1 MSRSDGDIGLR
12 FGPGNL
18 IDPPYVTHRESPGP
32 PITYSVVIMKNLFR
46 LVVPALTFT
55 MLMLCLVFK
64 ASAQTSSTAPW
75 STETIESPAL
85 GKRIL
90 YVATPDDYRSRTK
103 RYPVLV
109 MLDGNDI
116 PMLKLFIAQAAY
128 LADNVPGFPEFIVVG
143 VANGP
148 DRIYDMTTPATGSS
162 IGMFKAT
169 GGAAAF
175 AAFILDE
182 VLPLVR
188 SKYRTLPST
197 VLAGH
202 SAGGLFGVYV
212 AATRPGVFQG
222 IIACSPSLWYN
233 DSSVVMAYADMI
245 AKSPKAQRLF
255 ASSGGFEHDIDVTTQ
270 HFARRLDSLTR
281 GSATFS
287 YHRYPD
293 DTHSLTPMEG
303 WSDGLRFIFGP
314 LSMDHLELAHLDY
327 AHADSSALE
336 GALLSSEH
344 DYAIAAGSL
353 GIPPQLPEDILNSI
367 GYRLLSR
374 KRPKL
379 GITVF
384 ERNVKAYPESV
395 NVYDSL
401 GDGFLA
407 AGDTASAIFN
417 FKLSVARARQ
427 TGVAVPEETRSKLD
441 TLIQHR

>member
-1 MSRSDGDIGLR
+1 MKKVCWLAVPSI
-12 FGPGNL
+12 NL
-18 IDPPYVTHRESPGP
+18 
-32 PITYSVVIMKNLFR
+32 
-46 LVVPALTFT
+46 T
-55 MLMLCLVFK
+55 MLVLCAAIE
-64 ASAQTSSTAPW
+64 ASAQTPSTEPW
-75 STETIESPAL
+75 TTETINSPTL
-85 GKRIL
+85 GKRTL

-116 PMLKLFIAQAAY
+116 SMLKLFIAQAAY

-162 IGMFKAT
+162 VGMFKAT

-175 AAFILDE
+175 TAFILDD

-212 AATRPGVFQG
+212 AATRPGEFQG

-233 DSSVVMAYADMI
+233 DSSVVITYSDMI

-255 ASSGGFEHDIDVTTQ
+255 ASSGGLEHDIDVTTQ
-270 HFARRLDSLTR
+270 HFARRLDSLTG

-303 WSDGLRFIFGP
+303 WSDGLRFVFGP

-336 GALLSSEH
+336 AALRSSEH
-344 DYAIAAGSL
+344 DYAIAAGAL
-353 GIPPQLPEDILNSI
+353 GLPPQLPEDILNNI
-367 GYRLLSR
+367 GYRFLTR
-374 KRPKL
+374 KKPKL
-379 GITVF
+379 GVAVF
-384 ERNVKAYPESV
+384 ERNVQAYPESI

-407 AGDTASAIFN
+407 AGDTASAIVN
-417 FKLSVARARQ
+417 FKLSAARARK
-427 TGVAVPEETRSKLD
+427 TGVAVPEETQSKLD
-441 TLIQHR
+441 ALTRRR